1 MEKKNFKSSEGEIK
15 IGKTTYIVNCYCSL
29 TKDEIKAKIA
39 RLIKNEA
46 QSKN

>member
-1 MEKKNFKSSEGEIK
+1 MYDSKEIK
-15 IGKTTYIVNCYCSL
+15 VGNTTYIVNCYCSL